1 MKRWLQRVWRD
12 ERGQSLLTQAM
23 FLIPVLI
30 LVIGLTYDLGAVAV
44 AQVRLQDCVD
54 LAAQDAVKNIDYGW
68 FFTYQDISLTP
79 AALDVAR
86 DRLAQYSGG
95 QAQLTGLSVEYTA
108 QYMML
113 RLRAETRVPM
123 RFLRLAGITAV
134 TRRAEALALPAFGIE
149 GAGQ

>member
-1 MKRWLQRVWRD
+1 MNRWLKRLWAD

-44 AQVRLQDCVD
+44 AQVRLQDSVD
-54 LAAQDAVKNIDYGW
+54 LAVQDAVKHLDYGW
-68 FFTYQDISLTP
+68 FFTYQDVILAP
-79 AALDVAR
+79 AALTTVQE
-86 DRLAQYSGG
+86 RLAQYSGG
-95 QAQLTGLSVEYTA
+95 RAQVTGLSVEYTA
-108 QYMML
+108 QYMLL

-123 RFLRLAGITAV
+123 RFLRLAGITEV
-134 TRRAEALALPAFGIE
+134 TRRAEAVALPAFGIE